1 MFFAAV
7 SVDLCCFSKQ
17 VRSVFLYICVVF
29 SKYNIL
35 VRQRYR
41 KAQMLSHFFPLD
53 RSIVKDWYRGEL
65 SKAIELASESDLAF
79 VMYYAPWD
87 AESQAVRQEF
97 DIAAQHMHK
106 YVRILALM
114 LCLQN

>member
-1 MFFAAV
+1 MLLFKTSKIRFV
-7 SVDLCCFSKQ
+7 IYLCSFLKVQYFSTPK
-17 VRSVFLYICVVF
+17 I
-29 SKYNIL
+29 SKSPN
-35 VRQRYR
+35 
-41 KAQMLSHFFPLD
+41 AFPFFPSG
-53 RSIVKDWYRGEL
+53 SIVKDWYRGEL

-106 YVRILALM
+106 YVRILAFM